1 MFQTLEN
8 LFDEPVAPTVD
19 RWLLKNDDGGVLR
32 MGEVGMLSGAGGAG
46 KTTALVQLALA
57 VATGRPWLST
67 LAGEGGFRTP
77 KDGGRVLL
85 VIGHEDRDEVKRRLH
100 KALSL
105 AKRAAPRLS
114 DADIRAAADRIVVQ
128 TLKVG
133 EDGALLCKD
142 GTTTGVWCDIAHE
155 MSKDGATNEG
165 WSLVIFAPLALFA
178 NDLTETDP
186 RAAEEFVDIIRH
198 FTTCS
203 GNPAVLVSHHTTKA
217 SRIAARKDDDVVERP
232 RGVRQL
238 IDGFR
243 WHAVLMQRNVGTSR
257 MATMEFFRLSG
268 WYDPHGVPRPV
279 RLTMGEDGSLWQAT
293 QFDEARH
300 ARAKA
305 EARFLSEAR

>member
-19 RWLLKNDDGGVLR
+19 RWLLENDDGGVLR

-114 DADIRAAADRIVVQ
+114 DADIRAAADRIVVRCIR
-128 TLKVG
+128 L
-133 EDGALLCKD
+133 EPEYALLSSD
-142 GTTTGVWCDIAHE
+142 GGTGSVWCDIDANL
-155 MSKDGATNEG
+155 SRVGPNGEG
-165 WSLVIFAPLALFA
+165 WSLVILAPLVRFA
-178 NDLTETDP
+178 NAHTETNGQD
-186 RAAEEFVDIIRH
+186 AAMFVDCIKG
-198 FTTCS
+198 FTNYP

-257 MATMEFFRLSG
+257 MATIEFFRLSG

-305 EARFLSEAR
+305 EARFLSEES